1 MNNLVNIMSM
11 VGTEK
16 TLIIACGDYGLNKY
30 VECNDRIFIYTLPES
45 MLQAHDPLEKGRI
58 QHFIESNKCTQ
69 VVIVGSVEEHLVHRL
84 IRNESNLSP
93 AALLKFNLKVFLRN
107 RDVEVLPNALRD
119 QILVEQHIISQCNLL
134 LDYYFIRDRVENK
147 QLQIKGFVIDQTEE
161 NLKPIFRNGIIY
173 NDIISMN

>member
-16 TLIIACGDYGLNKY
+16 TLIIACGEYGLNKY
-30 VECNDRIFIYTLPES
+30 IEFNDRIFIYALPEN
-45 MLQAHDPLEKGRI
+45 MLQAYDPLEKGRI
-58 QHFIESNKCTQ
+58 QYFIESRECRQ
-69 VVIVGSVEEHLVHRL
+69 VVIVGSVEDHLVRRL
-84 IRNESNLSP
+84 VGNESNSSP
-93 AALLKFNLKVFLRN
+93 AASLKFNLKVFLRN
-107 RDVEVLPNALRD
+107 HDVEVIPNALRD

-134 LDYYFIRDRVENK
+134 MDYYFIRDRVKNK

-161 NLKPIFRNGIIY
+161 NLKPIFCNGTIY

>member
-1 MNNLVNIMSM
+1 MNNLVNILSM

-16 TLIIACGDYGLNKY
+16 TLIIACGEYGLNKY
-30 VECNDRIFIYTLPES
+30 VECNDRVVVYALPDG
-45 MLQAHDPLEKGRI
+45 MLQAYDPLEKGRI
-58 QHFIESNKCTQ
+58 QYLIESNKCTQ
-69 VVIVGSVEEHLVHRL
+69 VVIVGSVEEQLVHRL
-84 IRNESNLSP
+84 IGNESKSP
-93 AALLKFNLKVFLRN
+93 AALLRFNLKVFLRN

-119 QILVEQHIISQCNLL
+119 HILVEQHIISECNLL